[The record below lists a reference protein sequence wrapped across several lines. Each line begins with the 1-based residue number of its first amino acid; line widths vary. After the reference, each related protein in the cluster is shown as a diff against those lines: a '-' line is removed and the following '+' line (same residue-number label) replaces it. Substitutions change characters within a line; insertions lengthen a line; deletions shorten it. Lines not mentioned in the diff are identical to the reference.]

1 MNHWAFLKQKKI
13 LAIDKF
19 SQPEVILE
27 GLYCFVKSHTL
38 WPEQG
43 EQNNKKKKKKKFQ
56 DVDCFALTGISGSQI
71 LL

>member
-43 EQNNKKKKKKKFQ
+43 EQNNKKKKKINFRM
-56 DVDCFALTGISGSQI
+56 
-71 LL
+71 

>member
-1 MNHWAFLKQKKI
+1 MNHWTFLKQKKTV
-13 LAIDKF
+13 AIDRF

-43 EQNNKKKKKKKFQ
+43 EQNKKRFQ
-56 DVDCFALTGISGSQI
+56 DVDYFVLIDN
-71 LL
+71 